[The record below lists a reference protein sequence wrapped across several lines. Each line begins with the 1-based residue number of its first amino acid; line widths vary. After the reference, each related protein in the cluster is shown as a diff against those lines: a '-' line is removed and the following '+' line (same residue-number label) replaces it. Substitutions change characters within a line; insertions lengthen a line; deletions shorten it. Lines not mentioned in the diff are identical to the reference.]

1 MKLDIENEMKINKSS
16 SRIFRLLI
24 GTLIT
29 DDDIWARGNA
39 TAMFEGYQMMI
50 NACIGLLVFIIFGI
64 FYNFLNNFQFK
75 TTLPV
80 REQSLMLK

>member
-1 MKLDIENEMKINKSS
+1 MKLDTENEMKINKSS

-29 DDDIWARGNA
+29 DDDIWARVNA

-50 NACIGLLVFIIFGI
+50 NTCIGILMFRIFII
-64 FYNFLNNFQFK
+64 L
-75 TTLPV
+75 
-80 REQSLMLK
+80 